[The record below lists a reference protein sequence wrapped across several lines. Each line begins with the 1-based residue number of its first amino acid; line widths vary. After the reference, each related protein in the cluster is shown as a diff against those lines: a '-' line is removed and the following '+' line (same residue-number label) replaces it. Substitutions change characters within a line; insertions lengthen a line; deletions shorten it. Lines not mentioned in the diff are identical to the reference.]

1 MLSEMTL
8 FDEGFYLARNSDVAA
23 AVASGIFSSA
33 AEHFFA
39 FGEQENRDPSALFQ
53 TDYYL
58 AQNPDVAAAISP
70 NLTAFDHFI
79 NFGYREGRDPT
90 PFFNTNFY
98 AQTNPDVAEAV
109 RQDPLTGF
117 FAHYI
122 TFGAE
127 EGRSP
132 VAFFDRSYYLEQNPG
147 VAEVVSRGETTAIA
161 HFINFGQSEGRLPRR
176 LFNEMYVF
184 GDSLSD
190 DGNLFALTLGLFPPQ
205 SLYTDGRFSNGPVW
219 SELLPSRLGLGVN
232 PQTNIALGGATSGE
246 LNIVNLR
253 NPDLPSLPGLQTQI
267 NAFLAQTPTSNPN
280 GLYAIWA
287 GSNDYQE
294 AGVTDIT
301 IPVNNVVN
309 AVTQLADDGARNFMV
324 MNLPDLGN
332 TPGARNRGPQAQQV
346 LTQLSNA
353 HNTALAA
360 AMANLDQNPNINIIL
375 VDVNGVVNDAIA
387 NPNQYGFTNVT
398 DPALQ
403 SPGSD
408 PNTFLFWDDIH
419 PTTASHQIIADEA
432 LKTVTDSSQLVKV
445 IL

>member
-33 AEHFFA
+33 AQHYFA
-39 FGEQENRDPSALFQ
+39 FGDQENRDPSAFFQ
-53 TDYYL
+53 ADYYL
-58 AQNPDVAAAISP
+58 SQNPDVAAAISP
-70 NLTAFDHFI
+70 SLSAFDHFI

-109 RQDPLTGF
+109 SQDPLTGF

-122 TFGAE
+122 TFGAQ

-132 VAFFDRSYYLEQNPG
+132 VAFFDQTYYLEQNPG

-161 HFINFGQSEGRLPRR
+161 HFANFGQFEGRLPRR
-176 LFNEMYVF
+176 LFDELYVF

-190 DGNLFALTLGLFPPQ
+190 DGNLFALTQGLFPPEP
-205 SLYTDGRFSNGPVW
+205 LYTNGRFSNGPIW
-219 SELLPSRLGLGVN
+219 AELLPSRLGLDVN
-232 PQTNIALGGATSGE
+232 PQTNIAFGGATSSDVNS
-246 LNIVNLR
+246 LNLE
-253 NPDLPSLPGLQTQI
+253 NPLLPTLPGLQTQI
-267 NAFLAQTPTSNPN
+267 ESFIAETPFSNPN
-280 GLYAIWA
+280 GLYTIWA
-287 GSNDYQE
+287 GANDYLN
-294 AGVTDIT
+294 AGITDVT
-301 IPVNNVVN
+301 IPVNNLVN

-332 TPGARNRGPQAQQV
+332 TPGVRNRGPQAQQFLSQ
-346 LTQLSNA
+346 LTNV
-353 HNTALAA
+353 HNTALATA
-360 AMANLDQNPNINIIL
+360 IANLDQNPNINIIL
-375 VDVNGVVNDAIA
+375 VDVNGLLNDAIA
-387 NPNQYGFTNVT
+387 NPSQYGFTNVT
-398 DPALQ
+398 DPAQQ

-408 PNTFLFWDDIH
+408 PNTFLFWDDVH
-419 PTTASHQIIADEA
+419 PTTTSHQLITDEA
-432 LKTVTDSSQLVKV
+432 LKTVTDLSQLVKV

>member
-1 MLSEMTL
+1 MNL
-8 FDEGFYLARNSDVAA
+8 FDEGFYLSRNSDVAA

-33 AEHFFA
+33 AQHFFA
-39 FGEQENRDPSALFQ
+39 FGEQENRDPSAFFQ

-58 AQNPDVAAAISP
+58 SQNPDVAAAISP
-70 NLTAFDHFI
+70 TLTAFDHFI

-90 PFFNTNFY
+90 RFFNTNFY

-109 RQDPLTGF
+109 LQDPLTGF

-132 VAFFDRSYYLEQNPG
+132 VAFFDQTFYLEQNPG
-147 VAEVVSRGETTAIA
+147 VAEVVSQGETTAIG
-161 HFINFGQSEGRLPRR
+161 HFVNFGQFEGRLPRR

-205 SLYTDGRFSNGPVW
+205 SLYANGRFSNGPIW
-219 SELLPSRLGLGVN
+219 AELLPSRLGLGVN

-246 LNIVNLR
+246 INIVNLR
-253 NPDLPSLPGLQTQI
+253 NPQLPSLPGLQTQI

-280 GLYAIWA
+280 GLYTIWA
-287 GSNDYQE
+287 GSNDYLE
-294 AGVTDIT
+294 AGVTDIN

-309 AVTQLADDGARNFMV
+309 AVTELADDGARNFMV
-324 MNLPDLGN
+324 INLPDLGN
-332 TPGARNRGPQAQQV
+332 TPGARNQGPEAQQF
-346 LTQLSNA
+346 LTQLSNT

-360 AMANLDQNPNINIIL
+360 AMGNLDQNPNINIIL
-375 VDVNGVVNDAIA
+375 VDINGLVNDAIA

-398 DPALQ
+398 DPALE

-408 PNTFLFWDDIH
+408 PNTFLFWDDVH
-419 PTTASHQIIADEA
+419 PTTASHQIIADAA
-432 LKTVTDSSQLVKV
+432 LKTVTDLSQLVKL

>member
-1 MLSEMTL
+1 MLSAMTL
-8 FDEGFYLARNSDVAA
+8 FDEGFYLSRNSDVAA
-23 AVASGIFSSA
+23 AVANGIFSSA
-33 AEHFFA
+33 AQHFFA
-39 FGEQENRDPSALFQ
+39 FGDQENRDPSALFQ

-58 AQNPDVAAAISP
+58 SQNPDVAAAISP

-79 NFGYREGRDPT
+79 NFGHREGRDPT

-122 TFGAE
+122 TFGAQ

-132 VAFFDRSYYLEQNPG
+132 VAFFDRRYYLEQNPG

-190 DGNLFALTLGLFPPQ
+190 DGNLFALTLGLFPPE
-205 SLYTDGRFSNGPVW
+205 SLYDNGRFSNGPVW
-219 SELLPSRLGLGVN
+219 SELLPSRLGLAVN

-253 NPDLPSLPGLQTQI
+253 NPELPSLPGLQTQI

-280 GLYAIWA
+280 GLYTIWA
-287 GSNDYQE
+287 GSNDYLE
-294 AGVTDIT
+294 AGVTDIN

-309 AVTQLADDGARNFMV
+309 AVTQLANDGARNFMV
-324 MNLPDLGN
+324 MNLPDLGK
-332 TPGARNRGPQAQQV
+332 TPGVRNRGPQAQQF
-346 LTQLSNA
+346 LSQLSNA
-353 HNTALAA
+353 HNAALAA

-375 VDVNGVVNDAIA
+375 VDVNGLVNDAIA

-408 PNTFLFWDDIH
+408 PNTFLYWDDVH
-419 PTTASHQIIADEA
+419 PTTVSHQIIADTA
-432 LKTVTDSSQLVKV
+432 LKTVTDLSQLVKV

>member
-1 MLSEMTL
+1 MLSAMTL

-33 AEHFFA
+33 AKHFFA
-39 FGEQENRDPSALFQ
+39 FGDQENRDPSALFQ

-98 AQTNPDVAEAV
+98 SQTNPDVAEAV
-109 RQDPLTGF
+109 SQDPLTGF

-122 TFGAE
+122 TVGAQ

-132 VAFFDRSYYLEQNPG
+132 VAFFDQSFYLEQNPE
-147 VAEVVSRGETTAIA
+147 VADAVSRGETTAIA
-161 HFINFGQSEGRLPRR
+161 HFANFGQFEGRLPRR
-176 LFNEMYVF
+176 LFDEMYVF

-190 DGNLFALTLGLFPPQ
+190 DGNLFALTLGLFPPEP
-205 SLYTDGRFSNGPVW
+205 LYANGRFSNGPIW
-219 SELLPSRLGLGVN
+219 AELLPSRLGLNVN
-232 PQTNIALGGATSGE
+232 PQTNIAFGGATSSD
-246 LNIVNLR
+246 VNSGNLE
-253 NPDLPSLPGLQTQI
+253 NPLLPALPGLQTQI
-267 NAFLAQTPTSNPN
+267 ESFLAQTPFSNPN
-280 GLYAIWA
+280 GLYTIWA
-287 GSNDYQE
+287 GSNDYLN
-294 AGVTDIT
+294 AGITDIN
-301 IPVNNVVN
+301 IPVNNLVN

-332 TPGARNRGPQAQQV
+332 TPGVRNRGPQAQQF

-360 AMANLDQNPNINIIL
+360 AMANLEQNPNINIIL
-375 VDVNGVVNDAIA
+375 VDVNGLVNDAIA
-387 NPNQYGFTNVT
+387 NPSQYGFTNVT

-403 SPGSD
+403 SPESD
-408 PNTFLFWDDIH
+408 PNTFLFWDDVH
-419 PTTASHQIIADEA
+419 PTTVSHQIIADTA
-432 LKTVTDSSQLVKV
+432 LKTVTDLFQLVEV